1 MGGLIARIKFDRILT
16 IFLIQFYSNVIHLR
30 YIKSFT
36 MSQQLIFINNNLAKT
51 TVQEVIKPELTKEDL
66 KPSKPLIK
74 DKSKKN
80 VKPDV
85 QEDAPA
91 VKNSFTE
98 EE

>member
-16 IFLIQFYSNVIHLR
+16 IFLFQFYFDVIHLR
-30 YIKSFT
+30 YNKSYI

-51 TVQEVIKPELTKEDL
+51 TVQEVIKPDLTKEAL
-66 KPSKPLIK
+66 KLTKPLIR

-85 QEDAPA
+85 QEDAPT
-91 VKNSFTE
+91 VKNSFNE

>member
-36 MSQQLIFINNNLAKT
+36 MSQQLIFINNNLPNKAVKVESVTTPQIEPMKQNTTAKNT
-51 TVQEVIKPELTKEDL
+51 RQTKKDIPVI
-66 KPSKPLIK
+66 
-74 DKSKKN
+74 
-80 VKPDV
+80 

-91 VKNSFTE
+91 VKNSFNE